1 MVLPNV
7 PEERYNETLESI
19 DRNRGDESGLRSAF
33 SPIKMYIDK
42 RVIDEFG
49 EFEGKFGA
57 KRFFEIEIGQ
67 NRNLLKT

>member
-49 EFEGKFGA
+49 EFEGKFVA
-57 KRFFEIEIGQ
+57 
-67 NRNLLKT
+67 